1 MKLRQLSF
9 IAALLTAAAIAGSG
23 GNPGPTAAPPLDA
36 TVPEVIDLDGLGTVE
51 FGDTE
56 QELARRG
63 VLEPEAPC
71 GPGLAGLDTVSPI
84 FADERLVLLWASPP
98 MRTPEGVTVGTP
110 VNRVRAAYPD
120 ATGLSAPAGTYRF
133 DGLLARDGDRAYL
146 FLHDG
151 RTVRKTIAGYA
162 EHARRLF
169 DEGYSPC

>member
-9 IAALLTAAAIAGSG
+9 IAALLTAATIAGSG
-23 GNPGPTAAPPLDA
+23 VHTGQPRSEPEPTG
-36 TVPEVIDLDGLGTVE
+36 VPDVIDLKGLHGIE

-63 VLEPEAPC
+63 VLQPEAPC
-71 GPGLAGLDTVSPI
+71 GAALAGLDTVSPI

-98 MRTPEGVTVGTP
+98 MRTPEGVTEGTP
-110 VNRVRAAYPD
+110 VKRVRAAYPT
-120 ATGLSAPAGTYRF
+120 ATRLAAPAGTYRF

-151 RTVRKTIAGYA
+151 QQVRKTIAGYA
-162 EHARRLF
+162 DYARKLF